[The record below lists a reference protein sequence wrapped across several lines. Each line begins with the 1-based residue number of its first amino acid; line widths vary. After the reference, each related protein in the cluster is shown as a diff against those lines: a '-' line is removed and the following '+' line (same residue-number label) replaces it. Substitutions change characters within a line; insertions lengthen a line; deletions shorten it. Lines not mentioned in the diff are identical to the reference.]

1 MCFVNM
7 VTPLPTPY
15 RKKREKGKI
24 MHARSPRS
32 DCNDSIVEAT
42 IQILHSTCSDL
53 SFTFFLLTG
62 HLRRGGAE
70 TFIRRRAKSGRR
82 QRARP
87 GPSSIEGNDCE
98 HIHTHTHTS
107 AMTLTYS
114 AAVPPAAKRKV
125 TSFFLSSFVIV
136 TSITRVC
143 VTHLSGKPRN
153 IRHHVPNTVVLAM

>member
-1 MCFVNM
+1 
-7 VTPLPTPY
+7 
-15 RKKREKGKI
+15 

-98 HIHTHTHTS
+98 HIHTHTS